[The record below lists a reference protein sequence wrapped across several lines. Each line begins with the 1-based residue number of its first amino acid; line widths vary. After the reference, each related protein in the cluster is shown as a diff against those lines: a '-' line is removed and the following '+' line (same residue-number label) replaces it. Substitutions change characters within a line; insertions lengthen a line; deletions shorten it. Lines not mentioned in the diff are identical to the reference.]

1 MVKLLAGHGADIE
14 KRDRVSKEESMT
26 SLLID
31 SVFFFF
37 FFIIS
42 RGILCKSVISVDS

>member
-37 FFIIS
+37 FLI

>member
-37 FFIIS
+37 FLIS

>member
-14 KRDRVSKEESMT
+14 KRDRVSKEETMT

-37 FFIIS
+37 
-42 RGILCKSVISVDS
+42 KSVEGFYVNLLFL

>member
-37 FFIIS
+37 FFNQ
-42 RGILCKSVISVDS
+42 